1 MKQKARGARDEARGK
16 ARGAKGEP
24 RETAVPKATTRARE
38 PAEPFRTGTVAIVG
52 RPNVGKSTLLN
63 RVVGA
68 HVAITS
74 RKAQT
79 TRHRIMG
86 LFTDKRSQFIFVD
99 TPGFQTQHQNALNR
113 EMNRTVGQVANEVDV
128 VVMVIDASGWDER
141 DAPVLGLIP
150 QGAKVILALNKVDR
164 VEDKARVVQAL
175 EESLKRRDFAALV
188 PISAEKGTQVRALLY
203 EVRKLLPEAEAI
215 YGEDEITD
223 RPERFLAAELVRE
236 RIFRLLGDEL
246 PYSIAVDIEQFV
258 LDGNLRRIAA
268 TIYVDR
274 PSHKAIVIG
283 EKGATLKRI
292 GTEARHA
299 MEELFGSK
307 VFLETHVKV
316 KSGWADSDVALRQLG
331 YR

>member
-1 MKQKARGARDEARGK
+1 VKKTAGHKRQAPEA
-16 ARGAKGEP
+16 A
-24 RETAVPKATTRARE
+24 
-38 PAEPFRTGTVAIVG
+38 FRTGTVAIVG

-63 RVVGA
+63 RIVGA

-86 LFTDKRSQFIFVD
+86 LFTDARSQFIFVD
-99 TPGFQTQHQNALNR
+99 TPGYQTQHKNALNR
-113 EMNRTVGQVANEVDV
+113 EMNRTVGQVASEVDV
-128 VVMVIDASGWDER
+128 VVLVIDGAGWDER
-141 DAPVLGLIP
+141 DEPVLKLLPEGVP
-150 QGAKVILALNKVDR
+150 VILALNKVDR
-164 VEDKARVVQAL
+164 IPDKSKVAEAL
-175 EESLKRRDFAALV
+175 LDSVKRRDFAALV
-188 PISAEKGTQVRALLY
+188 PISAEKGRQIDALLD
-203 EVRKLLPEAEAI
+203 EIRKRLPEQDAM

-246 PYSIAVDIEQFV
+246 PYSVAVVVDSFEV
-258 LDGNLRRIAA
+258 EGNLRRIAA
-268 TIYVDR
+268 TIFVDK
-274 PSHKAIVIG
+274 PGHKAIVIG

-299 MEELFGSK
+299 MEALFGSK

-316 KSGWADSDVALRQLG
+316 KGGWADDAAALRQLG

>member
-1 MKQKARGARDEARGK
+1 MKPE
-16 ARGAKGEP
+16 
-24 RETAVPKATTRARE
+24 
-38 PAEPFRTGTVAIVG
+38 FRTGTVAIVG

-79 TRHRIMG
+79 TRHRIQG
-86 LFTDKRSQFIFVD
+86 IHTDSRSQFIFVD
-99 TPGFQTQHQNALNR
+99 TPGYQTQHQNALNR
-113 EMNRTVGQVANEVDV
+113 GMNKTVGQVANEVDAIIL
-128 VVMVIDASGWDER
+128 VIDAAGWDER
-141 DAPVLGLIP
+141 DGPVLKLLP
-150 QGAKVILALNKVDR
+150 AKTPVVLALNKVDR
-164 VEDKARVVQAL
+164 VADKARVAVTL
-175 EESLKRRDFAALV
+175 EDSVKRRDFAALV
-188 PISAEKGTQVRALLY
+188 PVSAEKGTQVRALLG
-203 EVRKLLPEAEAI
+203 EVRKHLPEGPPI
-215 YGEDEITD
+215 YDEDEITD

-246 PYSIAVDIEQFV
+246 PYSTAVVVEHFTQE
-258 LDGNLRRIAA
+258 GNLRRIAA
-268 TIYVDR
+268 TIYVDKS
-274 PSHKAIVIG
+274 SHKAIVIG

-299 MEELFGSK
+299 MEALFGSK

-316 KSGWADSDVALRQLG
+316 KSGWSDSEAALRQLG

>member
-1 MKQKARGARDEARGK
+1 MSK
-16 ARGAKGEP
+16 
-24 RETAVPKATTRARE
+24 
-38 PAEPFRTGTVAIVG
+38 PAFRTGTVAIVG

-63 RVVGA
+63 KVVGA

-79 TRHRIMG
+79 TRHRIQG
-86 LFTDKRSQFIFVD
+86 ILTDKQTQFIFVD
-99 TPGFQTQHQNALNR
+99 TPGYQTQHQNALNR
-113 EMNRTVGQVANEVDV
+113 GMNRVVGQVATEVDV
-128 VVMVIDASGWDER
+128 VVLVIEASHWDER
-141 DAPVLGLIP
+141 DTPVLELLP
-150 QGAKVILALNKVDR
+150 QGSPVILVLNKVDK
-164 VEDKARVVQAL
+164 VADKTKVAATL
-175 EESLKRRDFAALV
+175 SEATTRRDFAAYV
-188 PISAEKGTQVRALLY
+188 PVSAEKGTQVRALLA
-203 EVRKLLPEAEAI
+203 EIRKHLPEGEPI
-215 YGEDEITD
+215 YGEDDITD

-246 PYSIAVDIEQFV
+246 PYSIAVTVDAFTEE
-258 LDGNLRRIAA
+258 GNLRRIAA

-299 MEELFGSK
+299 MEALFGSK

-316 KSGWADSDVALRQLG
+316 KSGWADSDAALRQLG
-331 YR
+331 YK

>member
-1 MKQKARGARDEARGK
+1 MKDEARGTRHK
-16 ARGAKGEP
+16 AQGTGRKGAGREAKQGE
-24 RETAVPKATTRARE
+24 A
-38 PAEPFRTGTVAIVG
+38 FRTGTVAIVG

-63 RVVGA
+63 KIVGA

-79 TRHRIMG
+79 TRHRIQG
-86 LFTDKRSQFIFVD
+86 VYTDKRSQFIFVD
-99 TPGFQTQHQNALNR
+99 TPGYQTQHQNALNR
-113 EMNRTVGQVANEVDV
+113 EMNRTVGQVAAEVDAIV
-128 VVMVIDASGWDER
+128 LVIDSAGWDER
-141 DAPVLGLIP
+141 DEPVLKLLPPKAPV
-150 QGAKVILALNKVDR
+150 VLALNKVDR
-164 VEDKARVVQAL
+164 VDDKAKVVRTL
-175 EESLKRRDFAALV
+175 EDSVARRDFAALV
-188 PISAEKGTQVRALLY
+188 PVSAEKGTQLRGLLD
-203 EVRKLLPEAEAI
+203 EVRKLLPEQPAI

-246 PYSIAVDIEQFV
+246 PYSIAVIVDAFEV
-258 LDGNLRRIAA
+258 EGNLRRIAV
-268 TIYVDR
+268 TIFVDK
-274 PSHKAIVIG
+274 PGHKAIVIG

-316 KSGWADSDVALRQLG
+316 KGGWADSEAALRQLG

>member
-1 MKQKARGARDEARGK
+1 MSAQ
-16 ARGAKGEP
+16 
-24 RETAVPKATTRARE
+24 
-38 PAEPFRTGTVAIVG
+38 PAFRTGTIAIVG

-79 TRHRIMG
+79 TRHRIQG
-86 LFTDKRSQFIFVD
+86 ILTDKRAQYIFVD

-113 EMNRTVGQVANEVDV
+113 GMNRTVGQVASEVDV
-128 VVMVIDASGWDER
+128 AVLVIDAAGWDER
-141 DAPVLGLIP
+141 DTPLLALLPKATP
-150 QGAKVILALNKVDR
+150 VILALNKVDR
-164 VEDKARVVQAL
+164 VADKARVAATLADAV
-175 EESLKRRDFAALV
+175 KRHDFAALV
-188 PISAEKGTQVRALLY
+188 PVSAEKGTHVRALLD
-203 EVRKLLPEAEAI
+203 EIRARLPEQPPI
-215 YGEDEITD
+215 YEEDEITD

-246 PYSIAVDIEQFV
+246 PYSTAVVVDHFEQE
-258 LDGNLRRIAA
+258 GNLRRIAA
-268 TIYVDR
+268 TIFVDKA
-274 PSHKAIVIG
+274 SHKAIVIG

-299 MEELFGSK
+299 MEALFGSK
-307 VFLETHVKV
+307 VYLETHVKV
-316 KSGWADSDVALRQLG
+316 KSGWADNEAALRQLG

>member
-1 MKQKARGARDEARGK
+1 MKAR
-16 ARGAKGEP
+16 
-24 RETAVPKATTRARE
+24 
-38 PAEPFRTGTVAIVG
+38 EPFRTGTVAIVG

-79 TRHRIMG
+79 TRHRILG
-86 LFTDKRSQFIFVD
+86 IYTDPRAQFIFVD
-99 TPGFQTQHQNALNR
+99 TPGYQTQHQNALNR
-113 EMNRTVGQVANEVDV
+113 GMNKTVGQVAGEVDCIV
-128 VVMVIDASGWDER
+128 LVIEAAGWDER
-141 DAPVLGLIP
+141 DSPLLALLPPKTPV
-150 QGAKVILALNKVDR
+150 VLALNKVDKLADKSR
-164 VEDKARVVQAL
+164 VAETLLDA
-175 EESLKRRDFAALV
+175 SKRRDFAALV
-188 PISAEKGTQVRALLY
+188 PVSAEKGTQVRALLD
-203 EVRKLLPEAEAI
+203 EVRKHLPEAAPI
-215 YGEDEITD
+215 YDEDDITD

-246 PYSIAVDIEQFV
+246 PYSIAVVVEQFTQE
-258 LDGNLRRIAA
+258 GNLRRIAA
-268 TIYVDR
+268 TIYVDK

-299 MEELFGSK
+299 MEALFGSK

-316 KSGWADSDVALRQLG
+316 KSGWADNDAALRQLG
-331 YR
+331 YK

>member
-1 MKQKARGARDEARGK
+1 MKGPGREAK
-16 ARGAKGEP
+16 D
-24 RETAVPKATTRARE
+24 AT
-38 PAEPFRTGTVAIVG
+38 PFRTGTVAIVG

-63 RVVGA
+63 AIVGA

-79 TRHRIMG
+79 TRHRIQG
-86 LFTDKRSQFIFVD
+86 VYTDKRSQFIFVD
-99 TPGFQTQHQNALNR
+99 TPGYQTQHQNALNR
-113 EMNRTVGQVANEVDV
+113 EMNRTVGQVASEVDV
-128 VVMVIDASGWDER
+128 VVFVIDAHGWDER
-141 DAPVLGLIP
+141 DTPVLQLLP
-150 QGAKVILALNKVDR
+150 KSVPVILALNKVDR
-164 VEDKARVVQAL
+164 IEDKPRIAETLQDAV
-175 EESLKRRDFAALV
+175 KRHEFAALV
-188 PISAEKGTQVRALLY
+188 PISAEKGTQLRPLLD
-203 EVRKLLPEAEAI
+203 EIRERLPEQPAMYE
-215 YGEDEITD
+215 EDEITD

-246 PYSIAVDIEQFV
+246 PYSVAVIVDSFEQE
-258 LDGNLRRIAA
+258 GNLRRIAA
-268 TIYVDR
+268 TIFVDR

-299 MEELFGSK
+299 MEALFGSK

-316 KSGWADSDVALRQLG
+316 KSGWADSEAALRQLG

>member
-1 MKQKARGARDEARGK
+1 MKDKATKSEARGQ
-16 ARGAKGEP
+16 RG
-24 RETAVPKATTRARE
+24 ETPEA
-38 PAEPFRTGTVAIVG
+38 FRTGTVAIVG

-63 RVVGA
+63 HIVGA

-86 LFTDKRSQFIFVD
+86 IHTDKASQFVFVD
-99 TPGFQTQHQNALNR
+99 TPGYQTQHQNALNR
-113 EMNRTVGQVANEVDV
+113 EMNRTVGQVAAEVDAV
-128 VVMVIDASGWDER
+128 VLVIDATGWDER
-141 DAPVLGLIP
+141 DTPVLELLPKKAPV
-150 QGAKVILALNKVDR
+150 VLALNKVDR
-164 VEDKARVVQAL
+164 IDDKSRVA
-175 EESLKRRDFAALV
+175 ETLKEATTRRDFAAYV
-188 PISAEKGTQVRALLY
+188 PISADKGTNVKALLA
-203 EVRKLLPEAEAI
+203 EVRKLLPEQPPMYE
-215 YGEDEITD
+215 EDEITD

-246 PYSIAVDIEQFV
+246 PYSIAVVVDNFEIE
-258 LDGNLRRIAA
+258 GNLRRIAA
-268 TIYVDR
+268 TIYVDKEG
-274 PSHKAIVIG
+274 HKAIVIG

-299 MEELFGSK
+299 MEALFGSK

-316 KSGWADSDVALRQLG
+316 KSGWADSDAALRQLG